1 MTVYSLY
8 IYDRH
13 CVCVFYHDWQ
23 RVKKARPAYEG
34 GILPNVASG
43 LMTGPSN
50 TTGAAPGV
58 IITSGESNN
67 GAGSSAAATGGAA
80 APQPNLSALPFDE
93 EAKLVYGVLISLRN
107 MVKKLS
113 GRDETFVN
121 YRTSSY
127 KMHLYE
133 TISGYK
139 FVMLTDSFSVSD
151 TVRGALRQI
160 YTGPFVEFVVRNPLV
175 AMNSLE
181 SGIDSDHFRTAT
193 DKLVKGLPIY
203 T

>member
-1 MTVYSLY
+1 MTIYSLY

-13 CVCVFYHDWQ
+13 CICVFYHDWQ

-43 LMTGPSN
+43 LMTNPATTIN
-50 TTGAAPGV
+50 TPGV
-58 IITSGESNN
+58 SATFGESNVGAASSTV
-67 GAGSSAAATGGAA
+67 GAGGTTIAQA
-80 APQPNLSALPFDE
+80 NLSALPFDE

-139 FVMLTDSFSVSD
+139 FVMLTDPFSMSD
-151 TVRGALRQI
+151 AVRGALRQI

-175 AMNSLE
+175 AMDSLE
-181 SGIDSDHFRTAT
+181 SGIDNDHFRTAT
-193 DKLVKGLPIY
+193 DRLVKGLPIY